1 MMRSS
6 STVSLIAIYFV
17 NSLLTVSAIR
27 SFSKRITVLMSLCLW
42 ILPTSEKEDSMT
54 RNERRRRR
62 QMAAILVAVLFV
74 LALWG
79 WTLAMVLL

>member
-1 MMRSS
+1 
-6 STVSLIAIYFV
+6 
-17 NSLLTVSAIR
+17 
-27 SFSKRITVLMSLCLW
+27 
-42 ILPTSEKEDSMT
+42 MT

-62 QMAAILVAVLFV
+62 QMVAWIAAVLFV

>member
-1 MMRSS
+1 
-6 STVSLIAIYFV
+6 
-17 NSLLTVSAIR
+17 
-27 SFSKRITVLMSLCLW
+27 
-42 ILPTSEKEDSMT
+42 MT

-62 QMAAILVAVLFV
+62 QTAAMLVAVLFV